1 MKKSVTSQSAC
12 LKNEHMSMTSMLT
25 LMSSGS
31 HESSVRDRTFEKWTP
46 KLLQTQKPIQMHVH
60 VIHYIILCVHVC
72 YLCMPEQ
79 VMHSVMPRL
88 IEAQSGPGSPQ
99 SQHCPFPE
107 MACTSSRAS
116 RPDCSGSPELKRTL
130 PADTELQRSLCLTH
144 THTQR
149 YTSFYNTHI
158 YVLH

>member
-1 MKKSVTSQSAC
+1 
-12 LKNEHMSMTSMLT
+12 
-25 LMSSGS
+25 MSSGS

-46 KLLQTQKPIQMHVH
+46 KLLQTQKTIQMHVH
-60 VIHYIILCVHVC
+60 VIHYIILCVYEC

-107 MACTSSRAS
+107 MHCTSSRAS
-116 RPDCSGSPELKRTL
+116 RPDSSGSPVLKRTL
-130 PADTELQRSLCLTH
+130 PPDTELQRSLYLTH
-144 THTQR
+144 THTHTHR
-149 YTSFYNTHI
+149 HPSIKLTFISFI
-158 YVLH
+158 KI